1 MNIAGKHHVLGLERK
16 SLGYSDPKALWT
28 KIKNLTALFSHKREL
43 YASKEVKENAVASE
57 GKLPCWQRSLT
68 TRPLLAGKGQIME
81 TRNSKTIENQ

>member
-57 GKLPCWQRSLT
+57 GKLPC
-68 TRPLLAGKGQIME
+68 
-81 TRNSKTIENQ
+81 